1 MSKLLKYLLLTV
13 LATQS
18 YIANAETI
26 TAKGSAEVSVKANK
40 GDLIAARRVARNAA
54 EADAIIAAIKLKL
67 NVNPNDAK
75 SKAAVSDLVKQ
86 LSDNLKTTY
95 QTEGDVVT
103 AKTSLE
109 VDSAQILDLAKSLGL
124 GSQNQVAA
132 AKVLF
137 IIDEYVGISTSQDPS
152 QPVETSME
160 YSHDK
165 SSFSDKSAKASDT
178 DSQSASSKSARAAT
192 SRDASAV
199 SSRDSAAVSVKDSG
213 STKSKSSAAVDAKSS
228 ESGNYKGSAAVAAR
242 DGNGNS
248 YSGGESVEASGS
260 RSGSYKGSASAE
272 DSAKRA
278 SSYSAASA
286 SKYDAASAS
295 KKSSA
300 AASTS
305 ASASASSHSTDQ
317 KDIAEQK
324 DIVNIKVNTK
334 FPDVNNAKPSEGAD
348 ELVAARLEEV
358 SQKHGLQFTSER
370 DFRVEGGRRMLIKD
384 IEKSGKYDYYMQKA
398 SKGSFSVKYLV
409 YGTAVMNAEGKTSSG
424 DVKCTGQLKVQSSN
438 VDTGGSLFSG
448 TISKTAVGSS
458 DQSCRAN
465 LSGALA
471 TELAEKVGATGQR
484 EIQRA
489 GTQGQSYEVA
499 LYSVLKV
506 PFKVKKNFSE
516 QLQKMTDEFTEGNTT
531 DTTRNF
537 TVQAKG
543 SFKTKVEDLMEEM
556 RDAFPEMKEARLESK
571 GNRLLVCIEG
581 KCPTE

>member
-1 MSKLLKYLLLTV
+1 LSKLLKYLLLTAFV
-13 LATQS
+13 AQS
-18 YIANAETI
+18 YTANAETI

-95 QTEGDVVT
+95 QTEGDVLT

-109 VDSAQILDLAKSLGL
+109 VDGAQIFDLAKSLGL
-124 GSQNQVAA
+124 GSSTQVAA
-132 AKVLF
+132 SKVLF
-137 IIDEYVGISTSQDPS
+137 IIDEYVGISTTQDPS
-152 QPVETSME
+152 QPIETSME

-165 SSFSDKSAKASDT
+165 SSFSDRSAKASGAE
-178 DSQSASSKSARAAT
+178 SESASNKSSRASASS
-192 SRDASAV
+192 DASAV
-199 SSRDSAAVSVKDSG
+199 SSRESSAVSAKDSASA
-213 STKSKSSAAVDAKSS
+213 KSKSSASVNAKAS
-228 ESGNYKGSAAVAAR
+228 ESGSYKGSAAVAAK
-242 DGNGNS
+242 DGGGNS

-260 RSGSYKGSASAE
+260 RSGSYKGSASTE

-300 AASTS
+300 ASS
-305 ASASASSHSTDQ
+305 ASANASASSYSTDQ

-348 ELVAARLEEV
+348 ELVAARLEAV
-358 SQKHGLQFTSER
+358 SQNYGLKFTSER
-370 DFRVEGGRRMLIKD
+370 DFRIEGGRRMLIKD

-438 VDTGGSLFSG
+438 VETGESLVSE
-448 TISKTAVGSS
+448 TINKAAVGSS

-465 LSGALA
+465 LSSALA
-471 TELAEKVGATGQR
+471 TELAEKVGTKAQR
-484 EIQRA
+484 AIQQA
-489 GTQGQSYEVA
+489 GTQGQTYEVA

-516 QLQKMTDEFTEGNTT
+516 QLQKMTDEFVEGNAT
-531 DTTRNF
+531 DTARNF

-556 RDAFPEMKEARLESK
+556 REGFPEMKDARLEST
-571 GNRLLVCIEG
+571 GNRLVVCIEG